1 VVGIYKQGLVMK
13 LLKMLKNAKAQIV
26 TSAILLSA
34 APFSAFAE
42 GRLAEGQVGY
52 LTTIGKLIAD
62 LFLILLGAGG
72 AVVFLLACWVFIKD
86 FVLAK
91 ADHEKKF
98 SIGQLIA
105 GVIVASMMMY
115 PAGSMVLGTDLS
127 AGSAIGG
134 TEIKAGEFKTVGN
147 GTKK

>member
-1 VVGIYKQGLVMK
+1 VVDVYKQGLVMK
-13 LLKMLKNAKAQIV
+13 LLKILKNAKAQIV

-34 APFSAFAE
+34 APFGAFAS
-42 GRLAEGQVGY
+42 RLAEGQVSY
-52 LTTIGKLIAD
+52 LSKIGTLLAD

-105 GVIVASMMMY
+105 GVVVASMMMY
-115 PAGSMVLGTDLS
+115 PAGSMMLGSDLS
-127 AGSAIGG
+127 AGSTAGG
-134 TEIKAGEFKTVGN
+134 TKIEAKEFKTVGN